1 MDISDNYFF
10 SETEKID
17 VIIDSTNEQNLEGK
31 ENLEEPNLDEIELM
45 EERCSGLWNQIKDAN
60 VLNGSEFS
68 KLSMSKFKLDAELLS
83 REVQWF
89 SVRFPTF
96 STNIQLRLD
105 CVYQALSELQH
116 KKENEKTFEEEEEQ
130 EENNSSN
137 SVMASK
143 FRKWLCR
150 QELDLA
156 RIRQKIP
163 FSRNSLSSLQDLE
176 LEQKVSENVFY

>member
-17 VIIDSTNEQNLEGK
+17 EIIDLTNDQNLEGV
-31 ENLEEPNLDEIELM
+31 EDLDEPNLDEIVLM

-68 KLSMSKFKLDAELLS
+68 KLSMSKLKLDAELLS

-105 CVYQALSELQH
+105 CVYQALTELQH
-116 KKENEKTFEEEEEQ
+116 KKKT
-130 EENNSSN
+130 
-137 SVMASK
+137 K
-143 FRKWLCR
+143 KLLRKR
-150 QELDLA
+150 
-156 RIRQKIP
+156 RNRRKII
-163 FSRNSLSSLQDLE
+163 LQIL
-176 LEQKVSENVFY
+176 

>member
-17 VIIDSTNEQNLEGK
+17 EIIDETNEQNLEGV
-31 ENLEEPNLDEIELM
+31 EDLEEPNLDEIELM

-68 KLSMSKFKLDAELLS
+68 KSSMSKLKLDAELLS

-105 CVYQALSELQH
+105 CVYQAL
-116 KKENEKTFEEEEEQ
+116 
-130 EENNSSN
+130 
-137 SVMASK
+137 
-143 FRKWLCR
+143 

-176 LEQKVSENVFY
+176 LEQKVGENIFYYYKIISG